1 MRIDAHQH
9 FWQYDPD
16 RHRWINDEMSAI
28 RRDFFPGDLATIL
41 KTLQIDGTIAVQAD
55 ETVVETTFLLD
66 LAAKNDFIK
75 AVVGWTDL
83 HSLELEKTLYNFKG
97 IEKLA
102 GFRCVMQGAPDEKY
116 LRNDL
121 FANNLKKLAE
131 HGYTYDLLVYHNQL
145 PALISMTEK
154 LPDNQL
160 ILDHV
165 GKPDIRNNQFQ
176 TWKEQIKILAKHPGI
191 YCKLS
196 GMVTE
201 ANYSKWTYDDLLPY
215 LETSAEYFGIDRICF
230 GSDWPVCLVAGSYN
244 KVYEVIEKF
253 VHQLSKSDQEK
264 IFGLNTLQF
273 YKIKDGSTTK
283 G

>member
-55 ETVVETTFLLD
+55 ETIVETTFLLD

-83 HSLELEKTLYNFKG
+83 HSPELEKTLYNFKG

-116 LRNDL
+116 LSNDL

-160 ILDHV
+160 ILDHI
-165 GKPDIRNNQFQ
+165 GKPDIRNKQFQ

>member
-1 MRIDAHQH
+1 
-9 FWQYDPD
+9 
-16 RHRWINDEMSAI
+16 
-28 RRDFFPGDLATIL
+28 
-41 KTLQIDGTIAVQAD
+41 
-55 ETVVETTFLLD
+55 
-66 LAAKNDFIK
+66 
-75 AVVGWTDL
+75 
-83 HSLELEKTLYNFKG
+83 
-97 IEKLA
+97 
-102 GFRCVMQGAPDEKY
+102 
-116 LRNDL
+116 
-121 FANNLKKLAE
+121 
-131 HGYTYDLLVYHNQL
+131 
-145 PALISMTEK
+145 MTEK

-160 ILDHV
+160 ILDHI

-201 ANYSKWTYDDLLPY
+201 ADYSKWTYDDLLPY

>member
-154 LPDNQL
+154 LPDNQM

-201 ANYSKWTYDDLLPY
+201 ADYSKWTYDDLLPY

-253 VHQLSKSDQEK
+253 VHQLPKSDQEK

>member
-55 ETVVETTFLLD
+55 ETMVETTFLLD

-83 HSLELEKTLYNFKG
+83 HSLELENTLYNFKG

-160 ILDHV
+160 ILDHI

-215 LETSAEYFGIDRICF
+215 LETSAEYFGLDRICF

>member
-55 ETVVETTFLLD
+55 ETMVETTFLLD

-83 HSLELEKTLYNFKG
+83 HSLELENTLYNFKG

-102 GFRCVMQGAPDEKY
+102 GFRCVMQGAPAEKY

-131 HGYTYDLLVYHNQL
+131 YGYTYDLLVYHNQL
-145 PALISMTEK
+145 PALISMTEN

-160 ILDHV
+160 ILDHI
-165 GKPDIRNNQFQ
+165 GKPDIRNKQFQ

-215 LETSAEYFGIDRICF
+215 LETSAEYFGLDRICF

>member
-9 FWQYDPD
+9 FWQYDPA
-16 RHRWINDEMSAI
+16 RHGWINDDMSAI
-28 RRDFFPGDLATIL
+28 RRDFFPGDLATII

-55 ETVVETTFLLD
+55 ETEAETTFLLD

-83 HSLELEKTLYNFKG
+83 HSPELEKALNKFEG
-97 IEKLA
+97 IGKLA

-121 FANNLKKLAE
+121 FTTNLKKLAE

-154 LPDNQL
+154 LPDNQM
-160 ILDHV
+160 ILDHI

-201 ANYSKWTYDDLLPY
+201 ADYSKWTYDDLLPY

-244 KVYEVIEKF
+244 KVYEVVEKF
-253 VHQLSKSDQEK
+253 VHQLPKSNQAK

>member
-41 KTLQIDGTIAVQAD
+41 KTLHIDGTIAVQAD
-55 ETVVETTFLLD
+55 ETMVETTFLLD

-83 HSLELEKTLYNFKG
+83 HSHELENTLYNFKG

-116 LRNDL
+116 LSNDL

-145 PALISMTEK
+145 TALISMTEK

-160 ILDHV
+160 ILDHI
-165 GKPDIRNNQFQ
+165 GKPDIRNKQFQ

>member
-160 ILDHV
+160 ILDHI

-201 ANYSKWTYDDLLPY
+201 ADYSKWTYDDLLPY

>member
-83 HSLELEKTLYNFKG
+83 HSLELENTLYNFKG

-160 ILDHV
+160 ILDHI

-176 TWKEQIKILAKHPGI
+176 TWKEQIKILAKHPRI

-253 VHQLSKSDQEK
+253 VHQLSKSDQDK

>member
-41 KTLQIDGTIAVQAD
+41 KNLQIDGTIAVQAD

-160 ILDHV
+160 ILDHI

-201 ANYSKWTYDDLLPY
+201 ADYSKWTYDDLLPY

>member
-154 LPDNQL
+154 LPDNQM

-201 ANYSKWTYDDLLPY
+201 ADYSKWTYDDLLPY

>member
-83 HSLELEKTLYNFKG
+83 HSLELDKTLYNFKG

-154 LPDNQL
+154 LPDNQM

-201 ANYSKWTYDDLLPY
+201 ADYSKWTYDDLLPY

>member
-16 RHRWINDEMSAI
+16 RHKWINDEMSAI

-66 LAAKNDFIK
+66 LATKNDFIK

-160 ILDHV
+160 ILDHI

-201 ANYSKWTYDDLLPY
+201 ADYSKWTYDDLLPY

-253 VHQLSKSDQEK
+253 VHQLSKSDQDK

-273 YKIKDGSTTK
+273 YKIKDGSKTK

>member
-154 LPDNQL
+154 LPDNQM

-201 ANYSKWTYDDLLPY
+201 ADYSKWTYDDLLPY

-273 YKIKDGSTTK
+273 YKIKNESTTK

>member
-116 LRNDL
+116 LRNVL

-160 ILDHV
+160 ILDHI

-201 ANYSKWTYDDLLPY
+201 ADYSKWTYDDLLPY

>member
-16 RHRWINDEMSAI
+16 RHKWINDEMSAI

-116 LRNDL
+116 LRNVL
-121 FANNLKKLAE
+121 FANNLKKLVE

-160 ILDHV
+160 ILDHI

-201 ANYSKWTYDDLLPY
+201 ADYSKWTYDDLLPY

>member
-9 FWQYDPD
+9 FWQYDPA
-16 RHRWINDEMSAI
+16 RHGWINDDMSAI
-28 RRDFFPGDLATIL
+28 RRDFFPGDLATII

-55 ETVVETTFLLD
+55 ETEAETIFLLE

-83 HSLELEKTLYNFKG
+83 HSPELEKALNKFEG
-97 IEKLA
+97 IAKLA

-121 FANNLKKLAE
+121 FTHNLKKLAD

-145 PALISMTEK
+145 PALVKMTEK
-154 LPDNQL
+154 LPDNLL

-165 GKPDIRNNQFQ
+165 GKPDIRNNQFK
-176 TWKEQIKILAKHPGI
+176 TWKEQIKNLAKHPGI

-201 ANYSKWTYDDLLPY
+201 ADYSKWTYDDLLPY
-215 LETSAEYFGIDRICF
+215 LETSAEYFGTERLCF

-253 VHQLSKSDQEK
+253 VHQLPQSDQAK

>member
-9 FWQYDPD
+9 FWNYEPA
-16 RHRWINDEMSAI
+16 RHGWINDEMSAI
-28 RRDFFPGDLATIL
+28 RRDFSPGDLATIL
-41 KTLQIDGTIAVQAD
+41 KTLQIDGTIVVQAD
-55 ETVVETTFLLD
+55 ETDAETAFLLD

-75 AVVGWTDL
+75 AVVGWTNL
-83 HSLELEKTLYNFKG
+83 HSLELENELSKFAG

-121 FANNLKKLAE
+121 FINNLKKLAQRS
-131 HGYTYDLLVYHNQL
+131 YTYDLLVYHYQL
-145 PALISMTEK
+145 PALIRMTEK
-154 LPDNQL
+154 LPDNFL
-160 ILDHV
+160 ILDHI
-165 GKPDIRNNQFQ
+165 GKPDIRNNQFKI
-176 TWKEQIKILAKHPGI
+176 WKEQIKILSKHPRI

-201 ANYSKWTYDDLLPY
+201 ADFSKWTYDDLLPY
-215 LETSAEYFGIDRICF
+215 LETSAEYFGTDRLCF

-253 VHQLSKSDQEK
+253 VHQLPKSDQAN

>member
-55 ETVVETTFLLD
+55 ETMVETTFLLD

-83 HSLELEKTLYNFKG
+83 HSPELEKTLYNFKG

-116 LRNDL
+116 LSNDL

-160 ILDHV
+160 ILDHI
-165 GKPDIRNNQFQ
+165 GKPDIRNKQFQ

>member
-196 GMVTE
+196 VMVTE